1 MARRFLLDQ
10 GFPKPVVEVHELD
23 ESVAY
28 EHLSDFAPELSKVS
42 TPDWLIYL
50 AAAAGGFDGVVT
62 RDQSQIEQREEL
74 VVLDRSNLSV
84 VTWRKGL
91 DDPVT
96 EWGLLVAYMPLILKY
111 IDREGPA
118 IFLLPKPNLDPR
130 NVLKRRQAAYELARS
145 LDVSFP
151 EMRSAALALMR
162 DELHRRNKP
171 ELLPLLD
178 RQ

>member
-1 MARRFLLDQ
+1 
-10 GFPKPVVEVHELD
+10 LD

-42 TPDWLIYL
+42 TPDWLVYL
-50 AAAAGGFDGVVT
+50 AASAAGFDGVVT

-74 VVLDRSNLSV
+74 VVLDRSSLSV

-96 EWGLLVAYMPLILKY
+96 EWGLLVAYMPLILKH
-111 IDREGPA
+111 IGREGPA

-130 NVLKRRQAAYELARS
+130 NIINKREAAYQLAKS
-145 LDVSFP
+145 MDVSFP
-151 EMRSAALALMR
+151 EMRSGALILMR
-162 DELHRRNKP
+162 EELGRRGRDDLLP
-171 ELLPLLD
+171 ELD
-178 RQ
+178 RTPGS